1 MKTIPE
7 ILNGLQVARKELAE
21 KQSKQKASA
30 SVCCDVECEVS
41 PAEQITCLQSQ
52 LNYLDS
58 RFQWVWE
65 SIDRLRE
72 SLYEHT
78 SDGHLPP
85 IEGAA
90 AMTKALKALGLDGD
104 YEVVKQ
110 TVYASTG
117 EVQSEQFTLTKV
129 AKE

>member
-7 ILNGLQVARKELAE
+7 ILTNLAEARKELAE
-21 KQSKQKASA
+21 KQSKQKAFA
-30 SVCCDVECEVS
+30 SVCCDVACEVS
-41 PAEQITCLQSQ
+41 PADQICALQSQ

-65 SIDRLRE
+65 NIDGLR
-72 SLYEHT
+72 SALYSHVSE
-78 SDGHLPP
+78 GHLPK

-90 AMTKALKALGLDGD
+90 AMSKALKALGLDGD
-104 YEVVKQ
+104 YEVAKQ
-110 TVYASTG
+110 VVYASTG

-129 AKE
+129 TKK